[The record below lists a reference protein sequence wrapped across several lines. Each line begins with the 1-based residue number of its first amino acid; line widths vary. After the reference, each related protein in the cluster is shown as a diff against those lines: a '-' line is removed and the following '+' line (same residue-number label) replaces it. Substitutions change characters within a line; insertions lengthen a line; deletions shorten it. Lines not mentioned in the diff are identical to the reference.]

1 MKGKDIQLFFNRPHR
16 SANSGRISDIKTSK
30 YTNPELISPAKDKEL
45 DAFLNSFN
53 GTDVSASISVSKA
66 EVVMSLDDGPT
77 GEHTLNSL
85 VEKGSDNT
93 WRFTHG
99 DSDQHECKENFGFK
113 YSPKWLRAVA
123 A

>member
-1 MKGKDIQLFFNRPHR
+1 MKGKDIQLFFNRPDR
-16 SANSGRISDIKTSK
+16 SANSGRISDIKTGK
-30 YTNPELISPAKDKEL
+30 YSNSALISPAKDKEL

-85 VEKGSDNT
+85 FEKGSDNT
-93 WRFTHG
+93 WRFMHG